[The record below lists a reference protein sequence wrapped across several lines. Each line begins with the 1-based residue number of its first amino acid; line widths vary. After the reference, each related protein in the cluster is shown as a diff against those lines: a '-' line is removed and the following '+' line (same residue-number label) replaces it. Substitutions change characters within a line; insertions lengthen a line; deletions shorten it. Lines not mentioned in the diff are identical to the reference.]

1 MRNKI
6 LTLLEQ
12 DATIEH
18 NQIAV
23 MLDMSIQEVEQ
34 EIEKMTKEGILL
46 RSKALINWEKTD
58 REFVTAQIE
67 LRVTPQRGE
76 GFDKVAER
84 IYQYPE
90 VKSVYLVSGGFDIAV
105 VIEGRTMKEVA
116 LFVAEKLAPMDNV
129 ISTKTHFILKK
140 YKQDGVIFN
149 QQGKDERSVITL

>member
-6 LTLLEQ
+6 LSLLEQ
-12 DATIEH
+12 NAELKH
-18 NQIAV
+18 HQIAV
-23 MLDMSIQEVEQ
+23 MLDMSVEEVDK
-34 EIEKMTKEGILL
+34 EIEEMTEEGILL

-105 VIEGRTMKEVA
+105 TIEGKTMKEVA
-116 LFVAEKLAPMDNV
+116 LFVAEKLATMEHVN
-129 ISTKTHFILKK
+129 STKTHFILKK
-140 YKQDGVIFN
+140 YKQDGVLFTKK
-149 QQGKDERSVITL
+149 GKDERAVIS

>member
-12 DATIEH
+12 DAGLQH
-18 NQIAV
+18 DQIAV
-23 MLDMSIQEVEQ
+23 MLDMTVEEVDK
-34 EIEKMTKEGILL
+34 EIKQMTEAGILL

-67 LRVTPQRGE
+67 LSVTPQRGE

-90 VKSVYLVSGGFDIAV
+90 VKSVFLISGGYDIAV
-105 VIEGRTMKEVA
+105 TIEGRTMKDVA
-116 LFVAEKLAPMDNV
+116 LFVAEKLATMEHVN
-129 ISTKTHFILKK
+129 STKTHFLLKK

-149 QQGKDERSVITL
+149 QQGKDERAVITL